1 MCLNLGRRSKNN
13 RGDSKV
19 EGNNKKGG
27 GGGEKLATNHSIK
40 WRKWVYK
47 RFVQKGRGLFKEG
60 VDA

>member
-27 GGGEKLATNHSIK
+27 GDGGGETG
-40 WRKWVYK
+40 Y
-47 RFVQKGRGLFKEG
+47 EP
-60 VDA
+60 